1 MRLARLALLLL
12 PLALAA
18 CKVELNRDL
27 SEREANEIVA
37 LLLRAGVPAERG
49 QSAVAAGGAGNAA
62 RSSTVRIPEAR
73 FADAVEV
80 LRAAGLPRQQ
90 FSTMGE
96 VFRGE
101 GLVASPTEERA
112 RYVWAMGQELSR
124 TVSEIDGVLSARVHL
139 VLPENDPLRREATP
153 GSASVFI
160 RHAPEA
166 AVAGLVPQIKE
177 MVASALPGLSYDRVA
192 VTLVAAAAPQV
203 AREGT
208 MQPAAVEQVF
218 GIWVHGESAGVLR
231 LLIGGGAVL
240 ALLLLGLL
248 AWLLL
253 GRRRAPVS
261 LSAAPSS
268 GLPQGLPLSRP
279 ASQGALQP

>member
-49 QSAVAAGGAGNAA
+49 QAAVAAGGAGTAA

-139 VLPENDPLRREATP
+139 VLPENDPLRRETTP

-231 LLIGGGAVL
+231 LLMGGGAVL
-240 ALLLLGLL
+240 GLLLLGLL
-248 AWLLL
+248 GWLLL
-253 GRRRAPVS
+253 GRRRASVS

-268 GLPQGLPLSRP
+268 GLPLSRP
-279 ASQGALQP
+279 ASQAALQP

>member
-1 MRLARLALLLL
+1 MAPWRLARLLLLL
-12 PLALAA
+12 VPLVLAG

-49 QSAVAAGGAGNAA
+49 QATVAAAGAGNAA

-73 FADAVEV
+73 FADAVEI

-139 VLPENDPLRREATP
+139 VLPENDPLRREVTP
-153 GSASVFI
+153 SSASVFI

-166 AVAGLVPQIKE
+166 TVAGLVPQIKE
-177 MVASALPGLSYDRVA
+177 LVANALPGLAYDRVA
-192 VTLVAAAAPQV
+192 VTLVAAAPPPV
-203 AREGT
+203 LREGA
-208 MQPAAVEQVF
+208 MQPASVEQVF
-218 GIWVHGESAGVLR
+218 GMWVHAESAGVLR
-231 LLIGGGAVL
+231 LLIGGGVVV
-240 ALLLLGLL
+240 ALLLVGLVG
-248 AWLLL
+248 WMLL
-253 GRRRAPVS
+253 RRRATPPVT
-261 LSAAPSS
+261 LPAVGAP
-268 GLPQGLPLSRP
+268 LPLGRP
-279 ASQGALQP
+279 APQGALRP